1 MHLTIHTKH
10 RIAYNSIPHQSLT
23 KREQHNWVS
32 FQLKT
37 IRLICI
43 TEILN
48 YCNNT
53 ARRYRYSIHI
63 ASCACECVCTC
74 VSVYLCVWVCV
85 WEREC
90 VCECVWVCVR
100 VCESV
105 CVWVCVSVWECV
117 SVCVTMCMC
126 EKVSSLSLCHPVR
139 QWRHHLCRCSCLHR
153 GCCHP
158 VEYCWPALYPLHAE
172 REGRRRRSERNE
184 QEKRVSEGVREGEE
198 RDE

>member
-100 VCESV
+100 CVWECVCVSCACECVCTCISV
-105 CVWVCVSVWECV
+105 YLCVWVCVWERERVLCVFKCSVWAVCVCDCECV
-117 SVCVTMCMC
+117 
-126 EKVSSLSLCHPVR
+126 
-139 QWRHHLCRCSCLHR
+139 Q
-153 GCCHP
+153 
-158 VEYCWPALYPLHAE
+158 
-172 REGRRRRSERNE
+172 
-184 QEKRVSEGVREGEE
+184 
-198 RDE
+198 